1 MFSKVDTIHIS
12 VTDLERARLWYK
24 TVLELEE
31 IFHTGYYIVFK
42 VGSGEASIT
51 IQEGEVRS
59 SSTKTI
65 LFSDALEE
73 TRLKLLD
80 RKVKAGDIRTDD
92 GVTYFEFKDLDGNPF
107 EVCHFLAM

>member
-1 MFSKVDTIHIS
+1 LFSKIDTVHIS
-12 VTDLERARLWYK
+12 VSNLNHAREWYK

-31 IFHTGYYIVFK
+31 IFQTGRYIVFK
-42 VGSGEASIT
+42 VGSGETSIT

-80 RKVKAGDIRTDD
+80 RNVKVGEVLTDE
-92 GVTYFEFKDLDGNPF
+92 GVTYFEFMDLDGNHF
-107 EVCHFLAM
+107 EVCHFLS